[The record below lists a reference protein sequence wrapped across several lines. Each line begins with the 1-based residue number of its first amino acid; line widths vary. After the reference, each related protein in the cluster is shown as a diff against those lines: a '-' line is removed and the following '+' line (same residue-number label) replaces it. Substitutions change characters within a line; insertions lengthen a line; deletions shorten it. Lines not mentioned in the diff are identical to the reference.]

1 MMTISNDAPV
11 DAEHPSKVLVLT
23 AGATA
28 LDHISVK
35 LHDGVLIVYIAMRR
49 DASFE
54 SLMQTHE
61 RAVAARD
68 ETAVSPAA
76 RLAEAI
82 DVAIRGSNAVA
93 LEKIRTEAGGSGTEN
108 LVRSLFAVTS
118 SDLGPWTVTISDHNG
133 PAIVATYAATEPTA

>member
-1 MMTISNDAPV
+1 MTTISNDAPA

-23 AGATA
+23 AGETA
-28 LDHISVK
+28 LEHIGVK

-82 DVAIRGSNAVA
+82 DVAIRRSNGVA
-93 LEKIRTEAGGSGTEN
+93 LEKIRTEAGGSATEN